1 MNKSYGMKLQNSCC
15 KMDYSFV
22 NRRRADST
30 HLPCNSTCSSF
41 IANSYEASSLPGIEL
56 HHSYWLATKLRP
68 LSLLHCHLQ
77 TPLSNTTTPVITPS
91 YPAHVL
97 FGGNNVVTQADHWQG
112 QNMKRSDFFWVEWK
126 KLLPDFRRLQETCV
140 KSSIRNPETKSL
152 TSSNDEGWKCH
163 LGHRSSRDPDEQ
175 WHGSRW
181 IPAWPLASW
190 CQTFLAYDVLPS

>member
-1 MNKSYGMKLQNSCC
+1 MCVSPLSSAAVLYIINELCYQTSQIDFATSHALQADLQQCCTTWMRAMVWNFKNSYC

-41 IANSYEASSLPGIEL
+41 IANSYEAASLPGIEL

-77 TPLSNTTTPVITPS
+77 TPLSDTTTPVIKPS

-97 FGGNNVVTQADHWQG
+97 FRGNNVVTQADDWLR
-112 QNMKRSDFFWVEWK
+112 QNMKQSDFELSV
-126 KLLPDFRRLQETCV
+126 
-140 KSSIRNPETKSL
+140 
-152 TSSNDEGWKCH
+152 
-163 LGHRSSRDPDEQ
+163 RSSYQILEGCR
-175 WHGSRW
+175 R
-181 IPAWPLASW
+181 
-190 CQTFLAYDVLPS
+190 YVLIVR

>member
-1 MNKSYGMKLQNSCC
+1 MRVTSFKCCSVVHHKWAMVSNITNWFCNIPRSQDSLQQGWYNMNKSYGMKLQNSCC

-77 TPLSNTTTPVITPS
+77 TPLSKTTTPVITPS
-91 YPAHVL
+91 YPANVL
-97 FGGNNVVTQADHWQG
+97 FRGNNVVTQADHWQG
-112 QNMKRSDFFWVEWK
+112 QNMKRSDFE
-126 KLLPDFRRLQETCV
+126 LSGRSYYQISEGCRR
-140 KSSIRNPETKSL
+140 P
-152 TSSNDEGWKCH
+152 
-163 LGHRSSRDPDEQ
+163 
-175 WHGSRW
+175 
-181 IPAWPLASW
+181 
-190 CQTFLAYDVLPS
+190 VLKVR